1 MIYLLMDTGAVS
13 LLFYY
18 KQYYNEHPTRL
29 LVHFC
34 QYLFRAWMHLEV
46 ELHITVYLY
55 LQVPRFCQIA
65 FQKGCDDLYS
75 TSCTGRFCFLHIL
88 TDTWY
93 CQIFSNCRLLMLWN
107 GNIVLMESFALI
119 NIFFLI
125 IRRSIYPCILTIDVF
140 SMTYLSNSL
149 SIFHYIIFL
158 SLSDLIKCMS
168 LLSVIYIFFDY
179 MFANTLSLPV
189 AHPIT

>member
-119 NIFFLI
+119 NIFFSDYKKEHL
-125 IRRSIYPCILTIDVF
+125 SMHIDHWCF
-140 SMTYLSNSL
+140 FYDLSFKFIVNFPL
-149 SIFHYIIFL
+149 YHF
-158 SLSDLIKCMS
+158 
-168 LLSVIYIFFDY
+168 
-179 MFANTLSLPV
+179 SLP
-189 AHPIT
+189 